1 MALVPFP
8 SKSAK
13 AAAEPPDPDWDDG
26 PEDEPDGAGKMSFLE
41 HLDELRRRIIYS
53 VLSLVGGVLIACIF
67 LRRLYDFVMEPMQ
80 AALGTG
86 AAQSAIGTKM
96 IYTEPTEG
104 MMLWVKIALIA
115 GVLIASPAILWQVWQ
130 FIAPGLYVHEKKLA
144 IPFVVLGTLL
154 AVGGAAFAH
163 YQAFPLTWAFLGSF
177 TNQYTE
183 FLPRIAPAFS
193 LYMTLVLMFAV
204 IFQLPTVVLFL
215 SRLGLVTARFLIRHF
230 KYAILIMV
238 IAGAVLSPGGDPV
251 SQMLFAVPMFI
262 LYCFS
267 IVLAWLFG
275 KKKKTELADA

>member
-13 AAAEPPDPDWDDG
+13 ATAEDAEPDWDA
-26 PEDEPDGAGKMSFLE
+26 PEEPEGAGKMSFLE
-41 HLDELRRRIIYS
+41 HLDELRKRIIYS

-67 LRRLYDFVMEPMQ
+67 LRQLRDFVMEPMQ
-80 AALGTG
+80 AALGT
-86 AAQSAIGTKM
+86 TKLV
-96 IYTEPTEG
+96 YTEPTEG

-144 IPFVVLGTLL
+144 IPFVVLGTVL
-154 AVGGAAFAH
+154 AIGGAAFAH

-177 TNQYTE
+177 GDEQLE
-183 FLPRIAPAFS
+183 FLPRIAPAFT
-193 LYMTLVLMFAV
+193 LYLTLVLMFAA
-204 IFQLPTVVLFL
+204 IFQLPTLVLFL
-215 SRLGLVTARFLIRHF
+215 ARLGLVTARFLIKNF

-238 IAGAVLSPGGDPV
+238 IAGAILSPGTDPM

-262 LYCFS
+262 LYCVS

-275 KKKKTELADA
+275 KKKKTAEA